1 MAGPTP
7 RTRTPIV
14 TPSAVCGPACCTR
27 HSVGCVLL
35 VPDVL
40 HPPDLIEVLYE
51 GVVRH
56 VVWQVG
62 LVVRLVVW
70 VRLVI
75 AAVTNSCKKTRTKKF
90 HHSQLQQMKKH
101 YKLRMRMRGWKV

>member
-1 MAGPTP
+1 MAGPTATP
-7 RTRTPIV
+7 RTPLV
-14 TPSAVCGPACCTR
+14 TPSAVCGPACCPR
-27 HSVGCVLL
+27 HGVGCVLL

-40 HPPDLIEVLYE
+40 HPTDLIEVLDE

-75 AAVTNSCKKTRTKKF
+75 AAVTNSCKKTSKSSFNKDQPR
-90 HHSQLQQMKKH
+90 
-101 YKLRMRMRGWKV
+101 YKRHLVKLFELVLNLY

>member
-1 MAGPTP
+1 M
-7 RTRTPIV
+7 
-14 TPSAVCGPACCTR
+14 
-27 HSVGCVLL
+27 LL

-40 HPPDLIEVLYE
+40 HPTDLIEVLDE

-75 AAVTNSCKKTRTKKF
+75 AAVTNSCKKQRPAAVKRHLVKF
-90 HHSQLQQMKKH
+90 ALN
-101 YKLRMRMRGWKV
+101 RF

>member
-1 MAGPTP
+1 MAGPTAP
-7 RTRTPIV
+7 PCTPIV
-14 TPSAVCGPACCTR
+14 TPSAVCGPACCPR
-27 HSVGCVLL
+27 HSVCCVLL

-40 HPPDLIEVLYE
+40 HPTDLIEVLDE

-70 VRLVI
+70 VSLVI
-75 AAVTNSCKKTRTKKF
+75 AAVTNSCKK
-90 HHSQLQQMKKH
+90 QV
-101 YKLRMRMRGWKV
+101 KLRLTKTSRGKKALGKIDFELVFN